1 MLCVVCVM
9 ALLAKR
15 PKVCRVAVL
24 WSMVEV
30 RNSQHDPAPV
40 LSDGIV
46 LNPAE
51 LAAVICPFKDACAYL
66 LPVLRVS
73 RFIFWFNRHIADW
86 SRFEPAT
93 SSVSPG
99 RSNHLSYQSKNRC
112 GVLCLSYHKTHLR
125 PTTTRKSDS
134 LLPRRAD
141 SDRHLRTDA
150 PPLVHSL
157 GITPWSVAKQGLRSC
172 VHTS

>member
-51 LAAVICPFKDACAYL
+51 LAAVICPFKNACADL
-66 LPVLRVS
+66 LPVLGIS
-73 RFIFWFNRHIADW
+73 GFIFWFNRHIVDW
-86 SRFEPAT
+86 RDSNPHRPSAVARCVLPFEIQSIKIGAVRCFHFSHT
-93 SSVSPG
+93 ASHLPG
-99 RSNHLSYQSKNRC
+99 LF
-112 GVLCLSYHKTHLR
+112 
-125 PTTTRKSDS
+125 
-134 LLPRRAD
+134 
-141 SDRHLRTDA
+141 RTDA

-157 GITPWSVAKQGLRSC
+157 GITPWAVCPCEHQGLTRRQNLL
-172 VHTS
+172 